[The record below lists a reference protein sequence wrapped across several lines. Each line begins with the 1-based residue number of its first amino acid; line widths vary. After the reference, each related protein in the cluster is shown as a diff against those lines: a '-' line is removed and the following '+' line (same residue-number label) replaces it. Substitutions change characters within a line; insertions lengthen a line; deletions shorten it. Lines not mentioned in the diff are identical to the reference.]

1 MRGKTSD
8 PELAARVVAKVAAW
22 QEEHKVSDAE
32 LSRRLSASPVLVVPR
47 RRRGRRVKTAPNDT
61 DRIVLRLLSEGLNQT
76 DIARRLGVTP
86 QAVSGRIKRIPRE
99 AA

>member
-1 MRGKTSD
+1 MNEQDIIDAYRAGQT
-8 PELAARVVAKVAAW
+8 A
-22 QEEHKVSDAE
+22 EEISHTCGYTIGTVYGV
-32 LSRRLSASPVLVVPR
+32 LRRRNVPR

-76 DIARRLGVTP
+76 DIARRLGVTQ

-99 AA
+99 SA